1 MGKVRRREPR
11 LSPRKFAPFAQRRS
25 RGPIVL
31 VLVVVLD
38 RPVFDYENEDDDDDE
53 K

>member
-1 MGKVRRREPR
+1 MGKDKRREPR

-31 VLVVVLD
+31 VLD
-38 RPVFDYENEDDDDDE
+38 RPVFDYENEDDDDGE